1 MIIPSLSV
9 RLDGVPVPGR
19 VLSAR
24 VSYRISLPAQA
35 ELTVQ
40 ATGGWPFGAR
50 LELELDGR
58 ELFAGEIGSVELV
71 RGPGSET
78 GWTVVAHDALH
89 RLRSRQRPRVF
100 TDVTLADLARELTS
114 GLGLDVRCPDPG
126 PALERVVQH
135 RATDWDLLS
144 RTAARLGRY
153 LYLDGRTLVVD
164 TLRPRGSAVELKFGD
179 TLWQCR
185 VAGHADRALSAVT
198 AYGWHP
204 GRGEFTTERASG
216 AGYRP
221 GSATP
226 PPGLT
231 GGADRTLIDQP
242 VGHQA
247 EAAQAAVDRGAA
259 RVLAVSG
266 TCQGD
271 PAVRPGRAVGV
282 SGVDDAVDG
291 VYPVCTAVHTV
302 DADGYRV
309 AFGTEPPEGLPQST
323 AAAIALGRVTEVDDP
338 DGRGRVRVVL
348 PGHGDLDLGW
358 LSVLC
363 PGAGPNKGLVV
374 LPDPG
379 DLVVLAL
386 PREDPAD
393 AIVLGA
399 VFGPQTPPDTGVKGG
414 SVKRWTLHS
423 AGGQEVVVDD
433 SDKSITLTNA
443 DGSRLELSPSTVRL
457 LARTD
462 LVIEAP
468 GHKLSI
474 RAASVD
480 FERALI
486 PGLPTGV
493 NPL

>member
-1 MIIPSLSV
+1 MIIPRLSV

-24 VSYRISLPAQA
+24 VAYRISLPAQA

-40 ATGGWPFGAR
+40 DAGGWPFGAR
-50 LELELDGR
+50 LRLELDGA
-58 ELFAGEIGSVELV
+58 ELFDGEVGSVELV

-78 GWTVVAHDALH
+78 GWTVVAHDVLH

-100 TDVTLADLARELTS
+100 TDVTLADLAREATT
-114 GLGLDVRCPDPG
+114 GLGLAVRCPDPG

-153 LYLDGRTLVVD
+153 VYLDGRTLVVD
-164 TLRPRGSAVELKFGD
+164 TLRPHGSAVELKFGD

-185 VAGHADRALSAVT
+185 AAGHADRALSAVT
-198 AYGWHP
+198 TYGWHP
-204 GRGEFTTERASG
+204 GRGEFTTERAAG
-216 AGYRP
+216 PGYRP
-221 GSATP
+221 GATAP
-226 PPGLT
+226 PAGLAA
-231 GGADRTLIDQP
+231 GAERTLIDQP

-259 RVLAVSG
+259 RMLAVSG

-271 PAVRPGRAVGV
+271 VSIRPGRAVGI
-282 SGVDDAVDG
+282 SGVDPAVDG
-291 VYPVCTAVHTV
+291 VYPVCTAVHTI
-302 DADGYRV
+302 DAAGYRTE
-309 AFGTEPPEGLPQST
+309 FGTEAPEGLPAGT
-323 AAAIALGRVTEVDDP
+323 AAAIALGRVTEVGDS
-338 DGRGRVRVVL
+338 RGRVRVVL

-358 LSVLC
+358 LPVLC
-363 PGAGPNKGLVV
+363 PGAGPGKGVV
-374 LPDPG
+374 ALPDPG

-399 VFGPQTPPDTGVKGG
+399 VFGSQTPPDTGVKGG
-414 SVKRWTLHS
+414 AVKRWTLHS
-423 AGGQEVVVDD
+423 AGGQQVVVDD
-433 SDKSITLTNA
+433 AEKSITLTNA